1 LGKATPAESTLEK
14 VLRALRY
21 GHHEAIVVTVDSSGK
36 PHAAAMGVR
45 AQGKDLVISPYVS
58 TRTYRNII
66 RGSLVSLALTQD
78 STVFCRVVV
87 EPRELKFKEGRSRGI
102 YLLDDNVDLHVEAV
116 PKLLSEGSTRAFVL
130 LKVLDAYEGRGSL
143 IAFSRA
149 NALLV
154 ESLVYLT
161 KIRALLQSSPSGDF
175 CELGKWLEVLRYS
188 ISLVKRLGS
197 EELIRCADAVVDEV
211 RKLGVQL

>member
-1 LGKATPAESTLEK
+1 MGSSTPAESTLEK
-14 VLRALRY
+14 VLKALRY
-21 GHHEAIVVTVDSSGK
+21 GHHEAVVVTVDGSGK
-36 PHAAAMGVR
+36 PHAAAMGVK
-45 AQGKDLVISPYVS
+45 AQGKDLVIFPYVS
-58 TRTYRNII
+58 TRTYRNITQ
-66 RGSLVSLALTQD
+66 GSSVSLALTQD

-87 EPRELKFKEGRSRGI
+87 EPRELKFKEGRSRGTYI
-102 YLLDDNVDLHVEAV
+102 LDDNVDLYIEAL
-116 PKLLSEGSTRAFVL
+116 PRLLSEDSKRAFIL

-149 NALLV
+149 NALLI

-161 KIRALLQSSPSGDF
+161 KIRALLQGSPSRD
-175 CELGKWLEVLRYS
+175 CYELGRWLEVLRYS

-211 RKLGVQL
+211 RKLGLQL